1 MASPYDAA
9 LAHALEAEI
18 AHLLP
23 AHDSLCVRADAF
35 PDEPG
40 FADRARGDYIYV
52 QGRGDR
58 LHALLVCVDGVDASV
73 LDAFAQCDANW
84 RWIVAPASATA
95 LVRDAVARGCGVF
108 VAEANTLAKQHD
120 ARPNPG
126 TFIKAYPALRK
137 RWRTIASW

>member
-9 LAHALEAEI
+9 LARALEDQI
-18 AHLLP
+18 ATLLP

-35 PDEPG
+35 PDEPAFG
-40 FADRARGDYIYV
+40 DRARGDFIYV

-58 LHALLVCVDGVDASV
+58 LHALLICDDGVDDAV
-73 LDAFAQCDANW
+73 LGRFAACDANW
-84 RWIVAPASATA
+84 RWLVAASSATA
-95 LVRDAVARGCGVF
+95 LIDVAASLGCGVF
-108 VAEANTLAKQHD
+108 VFDGATLTKRND